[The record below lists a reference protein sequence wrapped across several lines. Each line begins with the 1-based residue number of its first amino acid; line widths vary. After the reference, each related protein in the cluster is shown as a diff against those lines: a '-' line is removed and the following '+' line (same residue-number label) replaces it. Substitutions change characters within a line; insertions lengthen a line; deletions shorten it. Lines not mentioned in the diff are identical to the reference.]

1 MRGALEAKEAIPF
14 VARLVL
20 ESGAFLYSQANE
32 ALQAND
38 AAAAIRMNFL
48 QEIPTSSR
56 KRNWRLWMSL
66 CSASA
71 AAALGAGIC
80 VPTAFGQQ
88 MEKAPEQLELTRTVR
103 PWEFLPV
110 TGTRAGLLGNE
121 TGRMEAW
128 VYPLKIFREFHLKFH
143 TEGRV
148 LPAEALARTV
158 TVRPES
164 ATILYAGDTF
174 TVRETFF
181 VPVREQGAVILL
193 DVETETPVEIEA
205 DFHRDFQLEWPAAL
219 GATYLD
225 WSAERRAFY
234 FGEEQRKFSALVGSP
249 TAADPHSE
257 YQTNY
262 SESQECSFRLGVT
275 ARGKETKLIVI
286 AGSLEGRAAAEN
298 TYQHLLSSY
307 ADLWRESAEYYR
319 DYLRRTVSV
328 ELPDAQLQ
336 QAYDWA
342 RVSVLQGVVTNP
354 TLGTGLVAGYRTSG
368 ESQRPGF
375 AWFFGRDSFWTSFA
389 LNAEGDFS
397 TARTALELIGKFQR
411 EDGKIPHE
419 ISQGASFVNWFK
431 DYPYPYA
438 SADATP
444 LYIIAMND
452 YAMQSG
458 DAAFAREK
466 WESLWKAYEF
476 LRSTYD
482 ERGFPKN
489 FGIGHG
495 WVEGGPL
502 LPVKTELYQTGLG
515 IEALRALSNL
525 ARLVGK
531 EEVSKELAK
540 NFEQQKPL
548 MNGAFWIADKKRF
561 AFALGKDNR
570 QVDEPSVLAT
580 VPMWFGLLDESKA
593 DEMITQLADLDQQTD
608 WGMRIISN
616 RSPLF
621 SGGGYH
627 FGSVWPLFTGWAAVG
642 EYRYHREH
650 PAYANLRANALLA
663 FDGSLGHVTEV
674 LSGAYYQSLSTSSP
688 HQIWSAA
695 MVVSPVLR
703 GMLGLETDATTGTLT
718 FAPHVP
724 ADWTSFAIRNVPVG
738 AAKMDLRYAK
748 DLGGITLEVK
758 TSGEVPRTIEFQ
770 PAVSFR
776 AKVLAAEFNGHAVP
790 FKVQA
795 SDADQHVVVRI
806 AVAGGKNSL
815 RIRVQDDFGFS
826 YAGKL
831 PSIGAT
837 SQGLRILSETWTPA
851 RDRLTIDASGLAGGQ
866 YNLSVWNAGQIASVD
881 GAKLSK
887 TPDGRSAL
895 TLELPKNG
903 AESYASGTIAIHFTG
918 ASKGR
923 DRTKK

>member
-1 MRGALEAKEAIPF
+1 
-14 VARLVL
+14 
-20 ESGAFLYSQANE
+20 
-32 ALQAND
+32 
-38 AAAAIRMNFL
+38 
-48 QEIPTSSR
+48 
-56 KRNWRLWMSL
+56 MSL
-66 CSASA
+66 CCACA

-80 VPTAFGQQ
+80 VPGAFGQQ
-88 MEKAPEQLELTRTVR
+88 TEKAQEQLELTRTVR

-143 TEGRV
+143 TEGRA

-193 DVETETPVEIEA
+193 DVETEKPVEIEA
-205 DFHRDFQLEWPAAL
+205 AFHRDFQLEWPAAL

-225 WSAERRAFY
+225 WNAERRAFY
-234 FGEEQRKFSALVGSP
+234 FGEEQRKFAAFVGSP
-249 TAADPHSE
+249 TAAEPQME

-262 SESQECSFRLGVT
+262 SESQESSFRLGVT
-275 ARGKETKLIVI
+275 AKGKETKLIVI
-286 AGSLEGRAAAEN
+286 AGSLEGRAAAEK
-298 TYQHLLSSY
+298 TYQHLLASY
-307 ADLWRESAEYYR
+307 ADLWRGSAEYYR

-397 TARTALELIGKFQR
+397 TARMALEFIGKFQR

-452 YAMQSG
+452 YVVQSG
-458 DAAFAREK
+458 DAAFAKEK

-482 ERGFPKN
+482 KQGFPKN
-489 FGIGHG
+489 LGVGHG

-515 IEALRALSNL
+515 MEALRALSNL

-531 EEVSKELAK
+531 EDVSKELAK

-548 MNGAFWIADKKRF
+548 MNEAFWIADKKRF
-561 AFALGKDNR
+561 AFALDKDNR
-570 QVDEPSVLAT
+570 QVDEPSVLTT
-580 VPMWFGLLDESKA
+580 VPMWFGLLDENKA
-593 DEMITQLADLDQQTD
+593 DEMITQLADLDQQAD

-642 EYRYHREH
+642 EYRYHRSH

-695 MVVSPVLR
+695 MVLSPVLR

-718 FAPHVP
+718 FVPHVP

-738 AAKMDLRYAK
+738 AARMDLRYAK
-748 DLGGITLEVK
+748 DLEGITLEVK
-758 TSGEVPRTIEFQ
+758 ASGEALRTIDFQ
-770 PAVSFR
+770 PAVSLR
-776 AKVLAAEFNGHAVP
+776 AKVLAAELNGRGVP

-795 SDADQHVVVRI
+795 SDADQHVLVRI
-806 AVAGGKNSL
+806 AVRGGTNSL
-815 RIRVQDDFGFS
+815 RIRLQDDFGFS
-826 YAGKL
+826 YAGDL
-831 PSIGAT
+831 TSMGAT

-851 RDRLTIDASGLAGGQ
+851 RGRLTINVSGLAGSR
-866 YNLSVWNAGQIASVD
+866 YELSLWNAAQIASVD

-887 TPDGRSAL
+887 TPDGKSTL

-903 AESYASGTIAIHFTG
+903 AESYASGTITVHFAA
-918 ASKGR
+918 ASHGQV
-923 DRTKK
+923 RTKK

>member
-1 MRGALEAKEAIPF
+1 MRGAMEAKEPIPF
-14 VARLVL
+14 VAKLVL

-38 AAAAIRMNFL
+38 AAAAIRMNFS
-48 QEIPTSSR
+48 QEIPSPFR
-56 KRNWRLWMSL
+56 KRFCRMWMRLWVVCGVL
-66 CSASA
+66 LGGGICA
-71 AAALGAGIC
+71 AAAL
-80 VPTAFGQQ
+80 GQQ

-121 TGRMEAW
+121 AGRMEAW
-128 VYPLKIFREFHLKFH
+128 VYPLKIFREFHLKFLR
-143 TEGRV
+143 EGRV

-164 ATILYAGDTF
+164 ATILYVGDTF

-181 VPVREQGAVILL
+181 VPVREPGAAIVL
-193 DVETETPVEIEA
+193 DVETETPLEMEA
-205 DFHRDFQLEWPAAL
+205 VFHRDFQLEWPAAL

-234 FGEEQRKFSALVGSP
+234 FGEEQKKFAALVGSP
-249 TAADPHSE
+249 TAVEPHLE

-262 SESQECSFRLGVT
+262 SEAQESSFRLGAT
-275 ARGKETKLIVI
+275 AKGRETKLIVI
-286 AGSLEGRAAAEN
+286 AGSLEGRAGAEK
-298 TYQHLLSSY
+298 TYEHLLALY
-307 ADLWRESAEYYR
+307 ADLLRESAEYYR

-368 ESQRPGF
+368 ETQRPGF

-397 TARTALELIGKFQR
+397 TARTALEFIGRFQR

-444 LYIIAMND
+444 LYVIAMND
-452 YAMQSG
+452 YVVESG
-458 DAAFAREK
+458 DTAFAKEK

-489 FGIGHG
+489 LGIGHG

-502 LPVKTELYQTGLG
+502 LPVKTELYQAGLG

-531 EEVSKELAK
+531 EDVSKELAK

-548 MNGAFWIADKKRF
+548 MNDAFWIADKKRF
-561 AFALGKDNR
+561 AFALDKDNHP
-570 QVDEPSVLAT
+570 VDEPSVLAT
-580 VPMWFGLLDESKA
+580 VPMWFGLLDAGKA
-593 DEMITQLADLDQQTD
+593 GAMLTQLADLDHQTD

-621 SGGGYH
+621 GGGGYH

-642 EYRYHREH
+642 EYRYHQTH
-650 PAYANLRANALLA
+650 AAYANLRANALLA

-695 MVVSPVLR
+695 MVVSPLLR
-703 GMLGLETDATTGTLT
+703 GLFGLETDATTGTLT
-718 FAPHVP
+718 FVPHVP
-724 ADWTSFAIRNVPVG
+724 ADWTSFGIRNVPVG
-738 AAKMDLRYAK
+738 TVKIDLRYTK
-748 DLGGITLEVK
+748 DLEGITLEVK
-758 TSGEVPRTIEFQ
+758 APAHAPPTIEFE
-770 PAVSFR
+770 PAVSLR
-776 AKVLAAEFNGHAVP
+776 AKVLGAEFNGRAMP

-795 SDADQHVVVRI
+795 NDLDQHVLVRI
-806 AVAGGKNSL
+806 SVVGGTNSL
-815 RIRVQDDFGFS
+815 RIRLQDDFGFS
-826 YAGKL
+826 YAGAL
-831 PSIGAT
+831 PNIGAT

-851 RDRLTIDASGLAGGQ
+851 RGRLTINVSGLAGGR
-866 YNLSVWNAGQIASVD
+866 YELLVWNPAQIASVD
-881 GAKLSK
+881 GAKLFK
-887 TPDGRSAL
+887 AADGKAKL
-895 TLELPKNG
+895 ILELPKNG
-903 AESYASGTIAIHFTG
+903 SEPNASGTITIHFAG
-918 ASKGR
+918 ASQDR